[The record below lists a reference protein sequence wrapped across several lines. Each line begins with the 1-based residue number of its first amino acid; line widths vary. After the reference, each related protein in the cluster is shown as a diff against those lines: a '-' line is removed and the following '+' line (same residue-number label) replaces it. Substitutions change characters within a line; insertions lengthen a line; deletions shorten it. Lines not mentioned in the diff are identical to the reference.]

1 MDRWY
6 SDPREKTTLSVRPP
20 VGWDDTNSAV
30 YLSYDGEPTAL
41 AGLDRFYEDDGTFSE
56 HYGLLPIGLE
66 VHVIFVTATD
76 TGWAYAI
83 QGATI
88 AEDQEIGFDDADALL
103 EADTEGLVAVI
114 NALP

>member
-1 MDRWY
+1 MDCA
-6 SDPREKTTLSVRPP
+6 EI
-20 VGWDDTNSAV
+20 SAH
-30 YLSYDGEPTAL
+30 SYVVTAHRPTAVSHAL
-41 AGLDRFYEDDGTFSE
+41 TCQLFGELPSLVIAKGTR
-56 HYGLLPIGLE
+56 LE